1 MQPFTKV
8 YVLIEYIEKD
18 LLDFTIESCIKGI
31 FTTYSK
37 ARCKVEELGLEEWNI
52 IEYNLE

>member
-8 YVLIEYIEKD
+8 YVLIEYIDKD
-18 LLDFTIESCIKGI
+18 LLNFTSESCIKGI
-31 FTTYSK
+31 FTTYSN

>member
-8 YVLIEYIEKD
+8 YVLIEYIDRD
-18 LLDFTIESCIKGI
+18 LLNFTIESCIKGI
-31 FTTYSK
+31 FPTYSK

>member
-31 FTTYSK
+31 FTTYSN

>member
-8 YVLIEYIEKD
+8 YVLIEYIDKD

-31 FTTYSK
+31 FTTYNN